1 MAQIISYL
9 TFNGNCR
16 EAMTFYKK
24 CLGGTLTFQ
33 TVGESPLSGKM
44 PKRMKDCIL
53 HATLK
58 KDSLALMGSDMVG
71 EEGLRKGNSVS
82 LSLTCSSEDEL
93 NNYYAKLSKGGS
105 ADHPLKDTFWGAKSG
120 DLTDKFGNHW
130 LLSFDRNKSGNSRVL
145 I

>member
-1 MAQIISYL
+1 MYKEMAKIISYL

-16 EAMTFYKK
+16 EAMMFYKK

-58 KDSLALMGSDMVG
+58 KGSLLLMGSDMVS

-82 LSLTCSSEDEL
+82 LSLTCSSEDEI
-93 NNYYAKLSKGGS
+93 NNYYTKLSKGGS
-105 ADHPLKDTFWGAKSG
+105 ANHPLEDNFWGATFG

-130 LLSFDRNKSGNSRVL
+130 LLCFDKNKYGN
-145 I
+145 